1 MKEKKARVQD
11 ALHATRAAVEEGV
24 VVGGGVAY
32 LRTQKALGDEAV
44 GAEIVSPRTR
54 VFPTRQLANNVGQAG
69 ALIVQ
74 EVKKRSANEGF
85 NVAIGKYEDLVKAGV
100 VDPAKVVRTALQN
113 AASIA
118 ALMLTTEA
126 LVTEIPE
133 KEKPAS
139 GGACGMGA
147 TDY

>member
-85 NVAIGKYEDLVKAGV
+85 NVAIGNT
-100 VDPAKVVRTALQN
+100 RTW
-113 AASIA
+113 
-118 ALMLTTEA
+118 
-126 LVTEIPE
+126 
-133 KEKPAS
+133 
-139 GGACGMGA
+139 
-147 TDY
+147 